1 MITSKPKLCDACDEQ
16 TPANIFQGSF
26 EEQTYQHLLSNEK
39 TILINNDINS
49 NLIERLV
56 IPIIIMNKA
65 DDIREEND
73 KQFVR
78 QNEPINILI
87 NSGGGNAHET
97 MSAVSVIL
105 SSETPVHTYALGKA
119 MSGGFYILIA
129 GHQRYAQ
136 MFSSVLYHQIQC
148 GFGGTQPAQQH
159 IEHMTENLRLQSA
172 LDAVIFERTKIK
184 KKKLDEINSRKQDWI
199 FSQEELLKYGIIDD
213 FAY

>member
-1 MITSKPKLCDACDEQ
+1 M
-16 TPANIFQGSF
+16 
-26 EEQTYQHLLSNEK
+26 SNEK

-184 KKKLDEINSRKQDWI
+184 KKKLDEINAGFDKEIADIRKANSNIPAVGTKEGDE
-199 FSQEELLKYGIIDD
+199 FETELAQIGVLFLARPIV
-213 FAY
+213 